1 MHSPHLYISE
11 PGVVPA
17 RGEIAGVSFVGIRFA
32 LERDVAVGVAF
43 HAEPH
48 RPLGDIP
55 KIEKHIAHLF
65 HLRRVYG
72 LVVEHEVVG
81 RTSATHETDAEE
93 IDGVV
98 AAQRNETVEDDFHDV

>member
-1 MHSPHLYISE
+1 MHSPHLYISK

-17 RGEIAGVSFVGIRFA
+17 RGEIAGVSFVGIRLT

-55 KIEKHIAHLF
+55 KIEKHITHLF

-72 LVVEHEVVG
+72 LVVEHEAVG